1 MTGSTVTRF
10 AWIVAVG
17 VLLAGCASTSFTP
30 RTVDCGRL
38 TPVSNPSGRIELA
51 SLGVS
56 IVPPQASRWCMS
68 PMSADVF
75 SFGTHSLMGR
85 YLETAPTVAEA
96 AHTLGIL
103 VMAAPPPTDAK
114 LDTPEALL
122 AVAQRML
129 GGSDRFRTVESRLLP
144 DSAIGVD
151 CITFDAVLEEHN
163 NPRAP
168 GLVLQVV
175 SRRNHLCRH
184 PYARSPT
191 LVLWGASERY
201 AQGTVKP
208 PSLIDTLQPE
218 WEPSVQSVQFLR
230 PR

>member
-68 PMSADVF
+68 PMAADVF
-75 SFGTHSLMGR
+75 SFGTHALMGK
-85 YLETAPTVAEA
+85 YLETAPTQAEA

-103 VMAAPPPTDAK
+103 VMKLSRAGGKDWRVFTTSPLTYAERATPAPGDK
-114 LDTPEALL
+114 K
-122 AVAQRML
+122 
-129 GGSDRFRTVESRLLP
+129 GGSR
-144 DSAIGVD
+144 
-151 CITFDAVLEEHN
+151 
-163 NPRAP
+163 
-168 GLVLQVV
+168 
-175 SRRNHLCRH
+175 
-184 PYARSPT
+184 
-191 LVLWGASERY
+191 
-201 AQGTVKP
+201 
-208 PSLIDTLQPE
+208 
-218 WEPSVQSVQFLR
+218 
-230 PR
+230 